1 LSESKN
7 RQEVVVPWKWQV
19 LVIANVT
26 AGSEEL
32 LAAMKQRA
40 ARQPTSFH
48 LVIPATSSGGGQTA
62 ATETLR
68 DALERF
74 REEGLEADGVVGR
87 SDPATAAIE
96 AWDPRRYD
104 EIIVSTLPMRVSKW
118 LRAGLPA
125 RVDRLTGALVT
136 HVVSQPPIEAP
147 KARPAPAHEKPDPV
161 IGALSVL
168 NWGPHNHKEH
178 GRRPVA

>member
-1 LSESKN
+1 MPW
-7 RQEVVVPWKWQV
+7 RWHVV
-19 LVIANVT
+19 VIANVT

-32 LAAMKQRA
+32 LAAMKERA
-40 ARQPTSFH
+40 ARQPTMFH
-48 LVIPATSSGGGQTA
+48 LVIPATSAGGGQTL

-68 DALERF
+68 GALARF
-74 REEGLEADGVVGR
+74 REEGLDADGVVGH

-96 AWDPRRYD
+96 AWDPRRHD
-104 EIIVSTLPMRVSKW
+104 EIIISTLPMRVSKW

-125 RVDRLTGALVT
+125 RVGRLTGALVT

-147 KARPAPAHEKPDPV
+147 KARPAPAQKPDPV
-161 IGALSVL
+161 MGALVSVFS
-168 NWGPHNHKEH
+168 WGSINDREH